1 MSIIEA
7 QSLQKS
13 YGGTKALAGVDF
25 TLEAGSVHALLGE
38 NGAGKSTLVKI
49 LSGAIKADAGVLR
62 FDGSARTF
70 NGTQQAKESG
80 IAWVAQE
87 LSLFPDLDI
96 LANLFPNTGPNKSI
110 FMDRKTREEL
120 ARPVMDSLNLNHSTR
135 KIVGELT
142 LAERQLVEISRALIQ
157 KPKVLILDE
166 PTSALE
172 RGNSDRLIEILH
184 VMRDSGVGVI
194 FVSHILQEVLD
205 LCDTVTVLRDGHNAI
220 TGESLKN
227 HNVESIVDAMVGD
240 RRVKISKRRAAI
252 RTSDISTGK
261 LEFESVSTD
270 KSLKGVTIEVCPGE
284 IVGITGLVGSGH
296 EDILQVAVGRKSIS
310 QGKVTMP
317 DGNHQPKNL
326 IESAHRGIAY
336 VSGDRKKFGLMMDKS
351 LTENIA
357 EVRDFALLKD
367 GWIMKS
373 RRMKANAQNF
383 VDKLSIRT
391 PSVSLAAGSLSGGN
405 QQKVVF
411 AKWLNSSPSV
421 LLLDDPTRG
430 VDVGAKSE
438 MHKIIEELTLSQI
451 PVLMNS
457 TDLEELASICDRVYV
472 FKNGAVKE
480 QVAGE
485 DLDVSKLLMAMN

>member
-1 MSIIEA
+1 M
-7 QSLQKS
+7 L
-13 YGGTKALAGVDF
+13 
-25 TLEAGSVHALLGE
+25 
-38 NGAGKSTLVKI
+38 
-49 LSGAIKADAGVLR
+49 
-62 FDGSARTF
+62 
-70 NGTQQAKESG
+70 
-80 IAWVAQE
+80 
-87 LSLFPDLDI
+87 
-96 LANLFPNTGPNKSI
+96 
-110 FMDRKTREEL
+110 
-120 ARPVMDSLNLNHSTR
+120 
-135 KIVGELT
+135 
-142 LAERQLVEISRALIQ
+142 
-157 KPKVLILDE
+157 
-166 PTSALE
+166 
-172 RGNSDRLIEILH
+172 
-184 VMRDSGVGVI
+184 
-194 FVSHILQEVLD
+194 
-205 LCDTVTVLRDGHNAI
+205 
-220 TGESLKN
+220 
-227 HNVESIVDAMVGD
+227 
-240 RRVKISKRRAAI
+240 
-252 RTSDISTGK
+252 
-261 LEFESVSTD
+261 
-270 KSLKGVTIEVCPGE
+270 
-284 IVGITGLVGSGH
+284 
-296 EDILQVAVGRKSIS
+296 
-310 QGKVTMP
+310 
-317 DGNHQPKNL
+317 
-326 IESAHRGIAY
+326 
-336 VSGDRKKFGLMMDKS
+336 DKS

-485 DLDVSKLLMAMN
+485 DLNVSRLLMAMN